1 MGAVSDLI
9 RDKLEAAFTPDI
21 LEIEDDSA
29 RHAGHGGARPGG
41 ETHFSVLIVT
51 PAFAGLSLVQRQRL
65 IHALLA
71 EELEGRVHALSVRAL
86 APGEAGAAEAP
97 PGGGAPK
104 GSAGA

>member
-21 LEIEDDSA
+21 LEVEDDSS
-29 RHAGHGGARPGG
+29 RHAGHAGARPGG
-41 ETHFSVLIVT
+41 ETHFNVLIVT

-71 EELEGRVHALSVRAL
+71 DELEGRVHALSVRAL
-86 APGEAGAAEAP
+86 APGEGGVEAP

-104 GSAGA
+104 GRAGA